1 MIDAPRQP
9 MMGHLRELRS
19 RLGKSAAAVLVG
31 AIVAY
36 LVRNGFSIG
45 RLEVPGLWDLM
56 VGPYQEV
63 FPNNELS
70 NIKPAEQFSALMRM
84 VGFGGFLLASPYVF
98 GQVWAFVSPALSKRE
113 KRWTVPIVAA
123 LFTLFA
129 GGVSF
134 AYWLLPRVLDLLGSF
149 VDVEVRIT
157 ISEYMSFFFRFV
169 LIFGFT
175 FEFPV
180 FLFAAGAAGVV
191 TSAQL
196 RQARRWAVLIIVVV
210 AAAVTPTGDAY
221 TLFFLAGPLYALYEL
236 TQLLIRF
243 VLRK

>member
-1 MIDAPRQP
+1 VTDTIRQP

-19 RLGKSAAAVLVG
+19 RLGKSAAALLIG
-31 AIVAY
+31 AVVAY
-36 LVRNGFSIG
+36 LIRNGVSVFGLKI
-45 RLEVPGLWDLM
+45 PGLWDLL

-70 NIKPAEQFSALMRM
+70 NIKVAEQFSVLMRM

-98 GQVWAFVSPALSKRE
+98 AQVWGFISPALNKRE

-129 GGVSF
+129 AGVAF
-134 AYWLLPRVLDLLGSF
+134 AYWLLPRVLELLGSF
-149 VDVEVRIT
+149 LDVEVSIT
-157 ISEYMSFFFRFV
+157 VSEYMSFFFRFV
-169 LIFGFT
+169 LVFGLT

-196 RQARRWAVLIIVVV
+196 RQARRWAVLIIVIV

-221 TLFFLAGPLYALYEL
+221 TLFFLAGPLYALYEITL
-236 TQLLIRF
+236 LLIRF